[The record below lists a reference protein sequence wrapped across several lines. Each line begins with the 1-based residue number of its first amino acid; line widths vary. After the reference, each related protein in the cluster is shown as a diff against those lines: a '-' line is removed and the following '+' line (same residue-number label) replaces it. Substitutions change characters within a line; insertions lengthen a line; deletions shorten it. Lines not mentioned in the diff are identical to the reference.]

1 MRDASDLTA
10 TIDDVLRGNRDAFRK
25 IVREHSLSL
34 RSYIAAHVYRLDD
47 VDDLAQDVFIEA
59 FRSLGDFRRDG
70 DFGAWLR
77 GIARNKIHTFLRSA
91 NRRNRALER
100 FRDEVVRA
108 LEARLERTM
117 AEDSGA
123 LNVLL
128 HCIGRLPERLQRVV
142 RGGLDGDK
150 PADLANQLLTT
161 IAAVYRLHFRA
172 NQLLRRCMREEI
184 G

>member
-1 MRDASDLTA
+1 MRDPAELTT
-10 TIDDVLRGNRDAFRK
+10 TIDEVLRGNRDAFRK
-25 IVREHSLSL
+25 IVRDHSLSL

-47 VDDLAQDVFIEA
+47 VDDLAQDVLIEA
-59 FRSLGDFRRDG
+59 FRNLGDFRREG

-91 NRRNRALER
+91 NRRNKALER
-100 FRDEVVRA
+100 FRDEVVRM
-108 LEARLERTM
+108 LEGRLERTM
-117 AEDSGA
+117 DEDSGA
-123 LNVLL
+123 VDVML
-128 HCIGRLPERLQRVV
+128 HCIGRLPERMQRVV

-172 NQLLRRCMREEI
+172 NQLLRKCMREEV

>member
-1 MRDASDLTA
+1 MRDASELA
-10 TIDDVLRGNRDAFRK
+10 AIIDDVLRGNRDAFRK
-25 IVREHSLSL
+25 IVRDQGLSL

-59 FRSLGDFRRDG
+59 FRSLGDFRPEG

-91 NRRNRALER
+91 NRRNKALER
-100 FRDEVVRA
+100 LRGEVARVS
-108 LEARLERTM
+108 ETRLERTM

-123 LNVLL
+123 VDVLL

-142 RGGLDGDK
+142 RGGLDGDR

-172 NQLLRRCMREEI
+172 NQLLRKCMSEEI